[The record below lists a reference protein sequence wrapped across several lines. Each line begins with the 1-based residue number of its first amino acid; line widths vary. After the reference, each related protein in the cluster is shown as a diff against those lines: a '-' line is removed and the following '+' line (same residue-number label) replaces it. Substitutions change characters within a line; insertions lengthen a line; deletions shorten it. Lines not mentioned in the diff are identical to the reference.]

1 MITVD
6 FLPVPVDVILGL
18 IFILIFGM
26 ILGAIIV
33 LPIAHLNSN
42 LPLERLSNDII
53 WHYAPDWLLLFLG
66 SIVFLVLSFIL
77 VSGMWRL

>member
-1 MITVD
+1 MLTVD